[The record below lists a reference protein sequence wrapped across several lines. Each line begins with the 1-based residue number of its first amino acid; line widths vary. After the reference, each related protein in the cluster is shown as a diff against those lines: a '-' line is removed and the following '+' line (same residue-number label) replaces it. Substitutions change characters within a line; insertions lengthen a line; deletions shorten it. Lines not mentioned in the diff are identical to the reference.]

1 MAHYEYKFVEV
12 PRKGGLKAQPGD
24 TFEVCKQVIADEA
37 AKGWRLKQ
45 VVTTVQP
52 FADAVASY
60 TCYDRKEKQAKKV
73 FHIAHPLPVV
83 GVGVTT
89 RSVYHSQYTFCYY
102 KQNRILFLVK
112 GMRFFL

>member
-45 VVTTVQP
+45 VVTSFNEKMGVS
-52 FADAVASY
+52 VATGY
-60 TCYDRKEKQAKKV
+60 QIIFECEV
-73 FHIAHPLPVV
+73 
-83 GVGVTT
+83 
-89 RSVYHSQYTFCYY
+89 
-102 KQNRILFLVK
+102 
-112 GMRFFL
+112 